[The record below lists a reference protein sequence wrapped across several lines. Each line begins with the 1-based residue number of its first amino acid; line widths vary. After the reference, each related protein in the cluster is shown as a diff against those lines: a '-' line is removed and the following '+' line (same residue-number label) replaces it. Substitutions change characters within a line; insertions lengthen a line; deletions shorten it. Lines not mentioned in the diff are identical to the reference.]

1 MSTAPMSRPSSRSIV
16 DDRLDSELAAQI
28 GATDF
33 RALDLHAPLD
43 VAAQI
48 ADTPPNKAAKGMFLE
63 QLARAARKLGV
74 PCDSGYVPFRDYPL
88 REFMRLQAEYAQAL
102 YPRLP
107 ARDAFR
113 RVGWEAFSALM
124 SSVAGRVLYSFA
136 SGGGV
141 QGALRLAPQAYKQ
154 TLTHCSVT
162 VRLCTP
168 HQAVLEFR
176 DVWNF
181 ADCYQVGVVEGA
193 CRAFGVEP
201 RVRARVLSRCDVDL
215 LIRW

>member
-1 MSTAPMSRPSSRSIV
+1 MSRASSRSIV

-28 GATDF
+28 GSSDF

-48 ADTPPNKAAKGMFLE
+48 ADTPPDKAAKGMFLE
-63 QLARAARKLGV
+63 QLARSARKLGV
-74 PCDSGYVPFRDYPL
+74 ACDARYVPFRDYPL
-88 REFMRLQAEYAQAL
+88 REFMLLSAEYARAR

-107 ARDAFR
+107 TRDALR
-113 RVGWEAFSALM
+113 RVGWEAFSTLM

-154 TLTHCSVT
+154 TLTHCSVS

-168 HQAVLEFR
+168 HQAVLEYR

-193 CRAFGVEP
+193 CQAFGADP

>member
-1 MSTAPMSRPSSRSIV
+1 MSRPSSRSIA

-43 VAAQI
+43 AAAQI
-48 ADTPPNKAAKGMFLE
+48 ADTPPDKAAKGMFLE
-63 QLARAARKLGV
+63 QLAHSARKLGV
-74 PCDSGYVPFRDYPL
+74 PCETRYVPFRDYPL
-88 REFMRLQAEYAQAL
+88 RDFMQLQAEYARAL

-113 RVGWEAFSALM
+113 RVGWEAFSTLI

-168 HQAVLEFR
+168 HQVVLEYR

-181 ADCYQVGVVEGA
+181 ADCYHVGVVEGA
-193 CRAFGVEP
+193 CRAFGAEP